1 MFTPFC
7 NNPNAS
13 IIGNISVIG
22 NKAVMTKKNTRLL
35 YSYVT
40 IKGPRNLTIWSND
53 ITFYANQLIYI
64 PVINIEIG
72 HPDCNPA
79 SKEWQNVLIE
89 HNILR
94 SIGSSETSILQVRAV
109 MRAELIRTVRFW
121 CTNNTWIDNAN
132 NEINYKSV
140 TIYSPVVTYRTYND

>member
-1 MFTPFC
+1 VTNTFIDFDLASGGYMFTPFC

-94 SIGSSETSILQVRAV
+94 SIGSSETSIL
-109 MRAELIRTVRFW
+109 
-121 CTNNTWIDNAN
+121 
-132 NEINYKSV
+132 
-140 TIYSPVVTYRTYND
+140 